1 MEYLVQRLVH
11 RLIVV
16 APKISCVAGIDDSSS
31 PPRPGLRAMIGSNGG
46 EISTPGTRKI
56 RVAIAHARR
65 LTAEALRA
73 LIAGLPAFVV
83 TDVVSLEEG
92 EAVTVAR
99 NADLILVGV
108 GTEPG
113 GAPEF
118 VRLLR
123 ALTEQAEIVVLAD
136 SAEPDLVQFVLD
148 QHLNGL
154 LTSEASVE
162 DFVASLDQVT
172 RGHAVL
178 PAGWQEMLL
187 TNQLDDPLTG
197 LSDRQMEVLEL
208 LAEGCSYEEIAARL
222 FISINTVKFHVRSI
236 FSQLGVRN
244 RVAAARL
251 LARSSRASPAPRPAV
266 Y

>member
-1 MEYLVQRLVH
+1 
-11 RLIVV
+11 
-16 APKISCVAGIDDSSS
+16 
-31 PPRPGLRAMIGSNGG
+31 MIGSNGADG
-46 EISTPGTRKI
+46 SRKI
-56 RVAIAHARR
+56 RVAIAHARC
-65 LTAEALRA
+65 LIAEALRA
-73 LIAGLPAFVV
+73 LIAGMPAFVV
-83 TDVVSLEEG
+83 TDVVGLEQA
-92 EAVTVAR
+92 EAVTAAR

-123 ALTEQAEIVVLAD
+123 ALTEEAGIVVLAD

-148 QHLNGL
+148 QRLDGL

-162 DFVASLDQVT
+162 DFVASLDQVAK
-172 RGHAVL
+172 GHAVL

-187 TNQLDDPLTG
+187 TNELDDPLSG
-197 LSDRQMEVLEL
+197 LSDRQMEVLGL
-208 LAEGCSYEEIAARL
+208 LAEGCPYEEIAARL

-244 RVAAARL
+244 RLEAARF
-251 LARSSRASPAPRPAV
+251 LARSSRASPAAKPLV